1 MCVCACVRVCLCACL
16 RVFACVRVG
25 LGQTDKRNVTSVQK
39 EDKVVCEELARR
51 AGMAIDNAQLY
62 HAADSANQA
71 KDSFLAALSHELRT
85 PLTPALLLSES
96 LLSTCVC
103 TLSVVRAS
111 FKTLTVL
118 TYDTAEGALS
128 ERAEESMQMIHES
141 VELEVRLI
149 DDLLDFTKISR
160 YARPRPQLI
169 FHSRANRATTKTR
182 PSFTHSFVTCPE
194 TS

>member
-1 MCVCACVRVCLCACL
+1 
-16 RVFACVRVG
+16 
-25 LGQTDKRNVTSVQK
+25 VQK

-85 PLTPALLLSES
+85 PLTHALLLSES

-103 TLSVVRAS
+103 TLSVVRTS

-118 TYDTAEGALS
+118 TYGTAEGALS

-160 YARPRPQLI
+160 YARPHRDCNLFLTPARTGLQRKHDI
-169 FHSRANRATTKTR
+169 HSRIRL
-182 PSFTHSFVTCPE
+182 
-194 TS
+194 